1 MGGNDIIVD
10 GRAVSVSRRGTG
22 REVLL
27 LHGYMSCKES
37 FYYQSEALAAA
48 HFRAVAP
55 DFPGF
60 GRSQTLDEAWSV
72 CDYADW
78 LISFMDA
85 EGIKRPSVVAH
96 SFGARVALCAFSRHG
111 ERVDRLIIVG
121 GAGIVRQRSPQYMR
135 RVKAYRAVKKLFPKF
150 AERHFGSGEYR
161 ALPPIM
167 RESYKK
173 IVNTDLRTVAAGIEA
188 PTLLVYGED
197 DCVTPYS
204 EEGVIFRSA
213 ISKSR
218 LVKMQGGHF
227 CFSEHAEI
235 FNPLMLGFLRENN

>member
-1 MGGNDIIVD
+1 M
-10 GRAVSVSRRGTG
+10 SRRGTG

-150 AERHFGSGEYR
+150 AERHFGSSEYR
-161 ALPPIM
+161 TLSPLM
-167 RESYKK
+167 KESYKK
-173 IVNTDLRTVAAGIEA
+173 IVNRDLRAEAAEIA
-188 PTLLVYGED
+188 SPVLLVYGRED
-197 DCVTPYS
+197 AVTPYA
-204 EEGVIFRSA
+204 EEGVIFNST
-213 ISKSR
+213 ISGSR
-218 LVKMQGGHF
+218 LVDMPGGHF
-227 CFSEHAEI
+227 CFSEHPEK
-235 FNPLMLGFLRENN
+235 FNPLMLAFLREKG